1 MFGKGAKGDGAG
13 RCGTVSV
20 IGADMTIS
28 GDVRTGEEL
37 RVDGRIEG
45 NVACASLEL
54 GEGGAIEGDVEADA
68 VRLSGTVRGRV
79 AARSVT
85 IEAAGRVHG
94 DVSYESLTVAAGA
107 RLEGRLGHRGG
118 EGAAAAPAGALAE
131 LFPAAAE

>member
-1 MFGKGAKGDGAG
+1 MFGKDAKGDGAG
-13 RCGTVSV
+13 RRGTVSV

-54 GEGGAIEGDVEADA
+54 GEGGAIEGDVAADS

-85 IEAAGRVHG
+85 VEAAGRVHG
-94 DVSYESLTVAAGA
+94 DVSYDSLTVAAGA
-107 RLEGRLGHRGG
+107 RLEGRLGHR
-118 EGAAAAPAGALAE
+118 EGAAEAVPAGGALAE